1 MYVCVQDRYDNIRFQ
16 DMDLTLGYTVIL
28 LAKNLFF
35 RYDGR
40 TMHDATLLAEV
51 KDENETE
58 ILMNSNLNS
67 NTVVKFNFSL
77 FSHLENGMNSSV
89 NIKQR
94 NKTTS

>member
-1 MYVCVQDRYDNIRFQ
+1 MYVCVQDRYENIRFQ
-16 DMDLTLGYTVIL
+16 DMDLTVGYIQCVP

-40 TMHDATLLAEV
+40 TKNETPEV
-51 KDENETE
+51 EDENETE

-67 NTVVKFNFSL
+67 NPVVKFNFSQ
-77 FSHLENGMNSSV
+77 FIHLENGSA

-94 NKTTS
+94 NKTIQ

>member
-1 MYVCVQDRYDNIRFQ
+1 
-16 DMDLTLGYTVIL
+16 
-28 LAKNLFF
+28 
-35 RYDGR
+35 
-40 TMHDATLLAEV
+40 MHDATLLAEV

-67 NTVVKFNFSL
+67 NPVVKFNFSL

-94 NKTTS
+94 NKKTS